1 MAQVA
6 EVESCTELSDTA
18 NTAHRVEQ
26 QQQVRTRCMAV
37 VHGVGRILS
46 RVPSVRISY
55 WFHNNETQCGPR
67 GEHVPHQPP
76 ISLSPLLPFLFPVRP
91 PMMQDVATATKA
103 SVFAEGTEDSEPD
116 CYVEVKAKGSELEV
130 RLFVLVVST
139 VTLAP
144 PTACAVH
151 RYRCVYGRHCCIP
164 GSGTLD
170 QTKIWVRTRCL

>member
-1 MAQVA
+1 
-6 EVESCTELSDTA
+6 
-18 NTAHRVEQ
+18 
-26 QQQVRTRCMAV
+26 
-37 VHGVGRILS
+37 
-46 RVPSVRISY
+46 
-55 WFHNNETQCGPR
+55 
-67 GEHVPHQPP
+67 
-76 ISLSPLLPFLFPVRP
+76 
-91 PMMQDVATATKA
+91 MMQDVATATKA

-116 CYVEVKAKGSELEV
+116 CYVEVKAKRGSELEV

-151 RYRCVYGRHCCIP
+151 RYRCVCAGATTAYRLFIP